1 MSIARRFA
9 FFLPLLLSPLAVAD
23 QPVPL
28 DALATEVLTLHP
40 ELRFYEAEIAA
51 AKAGRRAAAVMA
63 DPELSLELG
72 QKRVREP
79 GGALAGEGL
88 AWSVTVSQTFE
99 WPGRLALRK
108 SIANRDLELAELGL
122 EQFRRAL
129 LARARSLAH
138 AVAIAQAK
146 ADAAREVSL
155 RYQALREILAGR
167 EPGGL
172 TPVLEL
178 RVIEAQEISLRRR
191 AAETALAAH
200 EAAIELNQLRG
211 AALTDL
217 PALAMPRFQ
226 FAEAPAVDDL
236 LKAARENNVSHR
248 IRQLELAQ
256 HADRVSLAQNERYPS
271 ITVSPFYEEERA
283 GERESLLG
291 VGVSLPLPFTSR
303 TKGAVDLAH
312 ARRQQAEAALRAAER
327 TLEREVAATAAAY
340 ATHRASLQSWR
351 TDTVE
356 HFREAADLADRHY
369 RLGAVPLATYVE
381 LQGAYLEA
389 ITSLLD
395 TRHDAL
401 VAAGDLEQLTGLS
414 LPLIETQP

>member
-1 MSIARRFA
+1 MSLSLRFPV
-9 FFLPLLLSPLAVAD
+9 FLSLFLSPLAAAD
-23 QPVPL
+23 DPVSL
-28 DALATEVLTLHP
+28 DAIATDVLTRHP
-40 ELRFYEAEIAA
+40 ELRFYEAEVAA
-51 AKAGRRAAAVMA
+51 AKAGRRAAGAQA
-63 DPELSLELG
+63 DPELSFELG
-72 QKRVREP
+72 QKRVRDP

-88 AWSVTVSQTFE
+88 TWSVTLSQSFE

-108 SIANRDLELAELGL
+108 SIANRDVELAELGL

-129 LARARSLAH
+129 LARARTLAH
-138 AVAIAQAK
+138 AVAIARAK
-146 ADAAREVSL
+146 ADAAGEVSL
-155 RYQALREILAGR
+155 RYLALREVLAGR

-191 AAETALAAH
+191 ASETALAAQA
-200 EAAIELNQLRG
+200 AAIELNQLRG
-211 AALTDL
+211 VPLTDV
-217 PALAMPRFQ
+217 PAVAPARFRL
-226 FAEAPAVDDL
+226 AEAPAPESL

-256 HADRVSLAQNERYPS
+256 HADRVSLALNERYPS
-271 ITVSPFYEEERA
+271 VTVSPFYEEERA
-283 GERESLLG
+283 GDRESLLG

-303 TKGAVDLAH
+303 VKGAVDLAH

-340 ATHRASLQSWR
+340 ATHRTALQSWR
-351 TDTVE
+351 PDTVE
-356 HFREAADLADRHY
+356 HFREAAELADRHY

-395 TRHDAL
+395 TQHDAL